1 MMLVIGRDW
10 LNGAAVRYGGE
21 FAGEGCLRCIA
32 MRPHRPPHASVCA
45 AVLRTIPYRI
55 IPKTRKHFMIVEFKG
70 MRPDVEKATFTE
82 EELQRQKKNAA
93 VYTDDADEYANSIKI
108 IG

>member
-1 MMLVIGRDW
+1 MAAPLGMGENLRARDAC
-10 LNGAAVRYGGE
+10 AASPCV
-21 FAGEGCLRCIA
+21 LIA
-32 MRPHRPPHASVCA
+32 SHASVCA

-55 IPKTRKHFMIVEFKG
+55 IPKTRKHFMIIEFKS

>member
-10 LNGAAVRYGGE
+10 LNSGAVRYGGE

-32 MRPHRPPHASVCA
+32 MCPHRVASARAAAPCA
-45 AVLRTIPYRI
+45 ILHRI
-55 IPKTRKHFMIVEFKG
+55 ISKTRKHFMIIEFKG
-70 MRPDVEKATFTE
+70 MRPDVEKAAFTE

-93 VYTDDADEYANSIKI
+93 VYADDADEYANNIKI

>member
-1 MMLVIGRDW
+1 MAAPLGMGENLRARDAC
-10 LNGAAVRYGGE
+10 AASPCV
-21 FAGEGCLRCIA
+21 LIA
-32 MRPHRPPHASVCA
+32 PHASVYA
-45 AVLRTIPYRI
+45 TVHRTIPYRI
-55 IPKTRKHFMIVEFKG
+55 IPKTRKHFMIIEFKG

-93 VYTDDADEYANSIKI
+93 VYTDDADEYANNIKI

>member
-10 LNGAAVRYGGE
+10 LNGGAVRYGGE

-32 MRPHRPPHASVCA
+32 
-45 AVLRTIPYRI
+45 
-55 IPKTRKHFMIVEFKG
+55 

-82 EELQRQKKNAA
+82 EELQRQKKNASVCMDGA
-93 VYTDDADEYANSIKI
+93 YEYANNIKI
-108 IG
+108 IS

>member
-1 MMLVIGRDW
+1 MAAPLGMGENLRARDACAASPCVLIG
-10 LNGAAVRYGGE
+10 
-21 FAGEGCLRCIA
+21 
-32 MRPHRPPHASVCA
+32 PHASVCA
-45 AVLRTIPYRI
+45 AVHRI
-55 IPKTRKHFMIVEFKG
+55 IPKTRKHFMIIEFKG

-93 VYTDDADEYANSIKI
+93 VYTDDADEYANNIKI